1 MPGKAK
7 TVIASTGPI
16 LESVIVV
23 VMRLDVRV
31 CVQAKAGITD
41 DIIEVLT
48 ATSAD
53 LSKGRRKRPM
63 PPGLAAPGSF
73 DHYKML
79 SSHPLHKTSEVR
91 TLQGS
96 WDLQCTYE
104 FAMSCFCLATA
115 SA

>member
-1 MPGKAK
+1 MY
-7 TVIASTGPI
+7 VH
-16 LESVIVV
+16 VC
-23 VMRLDVRV
+23 V

-79 SSHPLHKTSEVR
+79 SSHPLHKTSEVK
-91 TLQGS
+91 L
-96 WDLQCTYE
+96 
-104 FAMSCFCLATA
+104 
-115 SA
+115 

>member
-1 MPGKAK
+1 MSCL
-7 TVIASTGPI
+7 VLLVRCWQNIASLLNPLRLVLQSRLNTP
-16 LESVIVV
+16 SVYVSV
-23 VMRLDVRV
+23 HV

-91 TLQGS
+91 TVL
-96 WDLQCTYE
+96 DP
-104 FAMSCFCLATA
+104 AMQ
-115 SA
+115 

>member
-1 MPGKAK
+1 M
-7 TVIASTGPI
+7 
-16 LESVIVV
+16 
-23 VMRLDVRV
+23 RV
-31 CVQAKAGITD
+31 CLQAKAGITD

-91 TLQGS
+91 ALKLS
-96 WDLQCTYE
+96 WDLQCSDD
-104 FAMSCFCLATA
+104 FAKSRFPLAAA
-115 SA
+115 SP